1 MNFHSATS
9 HWVFPGTVRIHRK
22 KLANLKM
29 KSFDLGFVR
38 RRVAIMSQQAH
49 KGFHM
54 VCDPSSS
61 LLIHHHALW
70 HTSQR
75 GFAFLHSIV
84 LVCWISSRCFR
95 NIVWITQSIRGTC
108 NWLREACVN
117 NPSKSTSCGDLSWEK
132 EPLFST
138 SAINW
143 LVCTSL
149 IWMAWSIWI

>member
-1 MNFHSATS
+1 MNFHSARS
-9 HWVFPGTVRIHRK
+9 HWVFPGTVRLHRK
-22 KLANLKM
+22 KPANLKM

-84 LVCWISSRCFR
+84 LVCWISSRCFEILTGLR
-95 NIVWITQSIRGTC
+95 KQSEEPAIGCARP
-108 NWLREACVN
+108 A
-117 NPSKSTSCGDLSWEK
+117 STIQASPPIAVTFPGRKNLCLAHQRFIGWC
-132 EPLFST
+132 
-138 SAINW
+138 AHI
-143 LVCTSL
+143 
-149 IWMAWSIWI
+149 